1 MYLQLT
7 VAGNSLDDGL
17 QVVDGSVD
25 DRLVA
30 EAGLVDEHM
39 PGPEDPVSAARRDD
53 EYVFYLIR
61 YPNNP

>member
-53 EYVFYLIR
+53 EYVF
-61 YPNNP
+61 